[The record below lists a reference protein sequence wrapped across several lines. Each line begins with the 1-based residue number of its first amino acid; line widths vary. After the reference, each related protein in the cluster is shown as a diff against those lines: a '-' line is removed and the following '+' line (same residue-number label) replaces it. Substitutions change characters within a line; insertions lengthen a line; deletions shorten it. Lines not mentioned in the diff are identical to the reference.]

1 MRLKEEIE
9 KAAHEGYEL
18 IPPYKLAEM
27 SRVADKIVQ
36 LLANKASPIAYGNS
50 EMKIIPSMVDKTLA
64 EGIRE
69 KEE

>member
-9 KAAHEGYEL
+9 KAAREGYEL

-36 LLANKASPIAYGNS
+36 LIANKASPIAYGYS
-50 EMKIIPSMVDKTLA
+50 DMKVILRMVDNIIS

-69 KEE
+69 NE

>member
-9 KAAHEGYEL
+9 KAARDGYEL

-36 LLANKASPIAYGNS
+36 LIANKASPIAYGYS
-50 EMKIIPSMVDKTLA
+50 DMKIILSMVDKIIS

-69 KEE
+69 NE